1 MKLSFRGPSQF
12 GGDLAGANYM
22 LTATKCT
29 PADFA
34 YHWRVRNG
42 ANLKAVE
49 HAMTEIRRRQ
59 GRRSLRER
67 ADLQAWGR
75 DDLSLLPALEVI
87 EEEAGKATVGAVAA
101 LSGLD
106 LSRAS
111 RAVSAAVKAGYVMR
125 VASQADGRSTFLRL
139 SKEGERFTR
148 FAHKYRQARI
158 NEALDGWSQRDC
170 DQLARLMT
178 RFTDAL
184 RREEINRGA
193 NTPT

>member
-1 MKLSFRGPSQF
+1 
-12 GGDLAGANYM
+12 
-22 LTATKCT
+22 
-29 PADFA
+29 
-34 YHWRVRNG
+34 VRNG

-49 HAMTEIRRRQ
+49 QAMTEIRRRQ
-59 GRRSLRER
+59 GRRSLREL

-87 EEEAGKATVGAVAA
+87 EEEAGKATVGSVAT

-125 VASQADGRSTFLRL
+125 VASQSDGRSTFLRL
-139 SKEGERFTR
+139 SKDGERFTR
-148 FAHKYRQARI
+148 FAHKYRRARI
-158 NEALDGWSQRDC
+158 DEALIGWSQRDR

-184 RREEINRGA
+184 RSKPMSSGA

>member
-1 MKLSFRGPSQF
+1 
-12 GGDLAGANYM
+12 
-22 LTATKCT
+22 
-29 PADFA
+29 
-34 YHWRVRNG
+34 VRIG

-49 HAMTEIRRRQ
+49 QAMTEIRRRQ
-59 GRRSLRER
+59 GRRSLREL

-111 RAVSAAVKAGYVMR
+111 RAVTAAVKAGYVMR
-125 VASQADGRSTFLRL
+125 VASQSDGRSTFLRL

-158 NEALDGWSQRDC
+158 NEALTGWSQRDC

-184 RREEINRGA
+184 RREQMSSGA
-193 NTPT
+193 NTRT